1 MREDNHH
8 GSDSESEPIEDY
20 DRELVIDILDNML
33 WAIDQIH
40 IRFRDIENASDFLDS
55 DLGLEK
61 LDSICMQLINI
72 GEALKRI
79 DSITKTALLNRY
91 PEIEWKKVMGMR
103 DIITHHYFDIDAETV
118 FTVCNEHTPAL
129 ETVLQKIQQDLN
141 S

>member
-1 MREDNHH
+1 MYE
-8 GSDSESEPIEDY
+8 Y
-20 DRELVIDILDNML
+20 DREVVIDILENML
-33 WAIDQIH
+33 WALDQIKK
-40 IRFRDIENASDFLDS
+40 RFTAIETSSDFLDS

-79 DSITKTALLNRY
+79 DKITERTLLKQY
-91 PEIEWKKVMGMR
+91 SQIEWKRVMGMR

-118 FTVCNEHTPAL
+118 FTVCDEH
-129 ETVLQKIQQDLN
+129 VLQLEKALKMIRKELE